1 MKGKMKAYF
10 VKCFFFAASSFLVHG
25 VNMLSVGETYV
36 GFLFKYISIVKYN
49 DTSDR
54 GYSLSLSHPLCKQG
68 PRTCSRPH
76 VLRTIGCVA
85 QRCLRDSNAC
95 AAVRTMQRLHG
106 RLGGRRRGRHY
117 EGANVSERAG
127 ECRWWAEG
135 NENKRTR
142 FQCSVLNTPRDRCRP
157 TTVGKWHKVAQ
168 AIVVARVGGL
178 RRLQLN
184 FEVLRS
190 YLLTPPASFI
200 LSKHE
205 GTTVPAVFFG

>member
-1 MKGKMKAYF
+1 MLLLCS
-10 VKCFFFAASSFLVHG
+10 VKLLGAWRQHIVRRRDIRG
-25 VNMLSVGETYV
+25 VSGQVVQQSPNTLT
-36 GFLFKYISIVKYN
+36 LLN
-49 DTSDR
+49 R
-54 GYSLSLSHPLCKQG
+54 GYSLSLSHPLRKQG

-95 AAVRTMQRLHG
+95 AAVRTMQRLDG

-142 FQCSVLNTPRDRCRP
+142 FQCSVLNTPRDRCCS
-157 TTVGKWHKVAQ
+157 TTYRGQVAQ
-168 AIVVARVGGL
+168 GGTGNRSGPSWPSTLVAF
-178 RRLQLN
+178 N
-184 FEVLRS
+184 
-190 YLLTPPASFI
+190 LLTSRSSG
-200 LSKHE
+200 LTS
-205 GTTVPAVFFG
+205 